1 MLFQNGQ
8 SKEFSNPLDPCII
21 LGQIFELLS
30 AVGSV
35 SQMNKIGKICVKQFL
50 PAWSKAFV

>member
-1 MLFQNGQ
+1 MLSQNGQ

-30 AVGSV
+30 AVGFV

-50 PAWSKAFV
+50 PAW